1 MQNQTD
7 QKIEALLQRYEV
19 EQKEFENHPL
29 WRELGTTPKEFF
41 SKVQDIV
48 KNSGI
53 SEKEWQQKLTEAKQA
68 LNTRIKEKRGQY
80 EKFNFNHF
88 KGLRA

>member
-1 MQNQTD
+1 MQQQTD
-7 QKIEALLQRYEV
+7 EKINDLLKRYEV
-19 EQKEFENHPL
+19 EQREFENHPL

-41 SKVQDIV
+41 SKVNDIV
-48 KNSGI
+48 KRSGI
-53 SEKEWQQKLTEAKQA
+53 SQDEWQQKLTEAKQA
-68 LNTRIKEKRGQY
+68 LSTRLKEKRGEY

>member
-1 MQNQTD
+1 MQQQTD
-7 QKIEALLQRYEV
+7 EKIEALLKRYEE
-19 EQKEFENHPL
+19 EQREFEHHPL

-41 SKVQDIV
+41 SKVNDIV
-48 KNSGI
+48 KKSGI
-53 SEKEWQQKLTEAKQA
+53 SQEQWQQKLTEAKQA
-68 LNTRIKEKRGQY
+68 LNTRIKEKRGDY